1 MEKIEGNVVTIED
14 GDNHFNLNK
23 TEISFSINEGDVIQ
37 LINGEYYPDE
47 ATTKNGNAGL
57 LLCRTACFPNKIIM
71 IIIIDFH
78 LKGLEIYEW
87 FNV

>member
-1 MEKIEGNVVTIED
+1 MLVVEKIEGDIVTIED

-47 ATTKNGNAGL
+47 ATSKQRRKKLAALQNSIFSNS
-57 LLCRTACFPNKIIM
+57 
-71 IIIIDFH
+71 
-78 LKGLEIYEW
+78 
-87 FNV
+87 